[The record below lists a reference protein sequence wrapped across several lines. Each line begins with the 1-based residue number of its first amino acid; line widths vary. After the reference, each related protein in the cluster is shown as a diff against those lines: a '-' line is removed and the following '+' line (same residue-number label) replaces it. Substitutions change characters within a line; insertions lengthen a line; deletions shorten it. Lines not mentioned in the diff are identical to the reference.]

1 MHRPKFQT
9 IVTPHRVAS
18 PSGTLPA
25 QVIQP
30 AGLSGLP
37 PLVVLHGISRN
48 ADELVALFTPEAERS
63 GRIVV
68 VPHFSASAWPHFQRP
83 CRAARPD
90 QALLALLSHLA
101 MLDAAF
107 AGPVDIFGHSG
118 GAQLAHRFAMLYPNR
133 VGRLNL
139 AAAGWYCLPD
149 TSMAYPYG
157 LGVDADPGSLSWA
170 RRHEQAL
177 SAYLRLSVQVFVG
190 LEDSLRDDA
199 LRQSPKLDRVQGATR
214 IARAQTYVE
223 HFRAAARAKGII
235 PDITLTPL
243 PGVGHDVAQAIRDAG
258 LAAKVTSHGNATCG
272 WPSLAVAS

>member
-133 VGRLNL
+133 VVRLNL

-177 SAYLRLSVQVFVG
+177 SAYLHLSVQVFVG

-214 IARAQTYVE
+214 IARAQTYVDR
-223 HFRAAARAKGII
+223 FRAAARAKGIV
-235 PDITLTPL
+235 PDITLTQL

-258 LAAKVTSHGNATCG
+258 LASKVATPAKTTCR
-272 WPSLAVAS
+272 WPCLAIAS